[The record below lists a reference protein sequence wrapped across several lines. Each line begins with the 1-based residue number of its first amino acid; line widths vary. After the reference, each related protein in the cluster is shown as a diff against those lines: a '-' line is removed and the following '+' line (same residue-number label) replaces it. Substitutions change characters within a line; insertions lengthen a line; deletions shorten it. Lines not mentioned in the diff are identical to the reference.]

1 MGEKWIHECIGIFIK
16 GSRKSGQKRNLGNSA
31 WFVDR
36 EGNEGNWWKKS
47 IEPSKNDQVQRFGNK
62 YRNRNNQEKI
72 ENEGRGEV
80 NEGTK
85 QKSDNTADIYDENVD
100 VNHTDSGNEQPIR
113 IIEND
118 LSESVGDRLL
128 RLREALKGDDFDK
141 TEMNVNY
148 GDKEKIKEEVIKIN
162 KVLKHVKITGFTHCR
177 NVIQAAMRIV
187 GEEIGMK
194 ESNTKKKK
202 EPFWKRRILRDIS
215 RLTKDLSRIEAWFIG
230 RLKKNSNKQQDLLHQ
245 KYGVIVIWKL
255 ITVNCWQGFTS

>member
-1 MGEKWIHECIGIFIK
+1 MNVLEYSLRAVEKVVKKGIWETVHDLWIEKGMREIDEKNLLNQTRMIK
-16 GSRKSGQKRNLGNSA
+16 FKDLVTN
-31 WFVDR
+31 
-36 EGNEGNWWKKS
+36 
-47 IEPSKNDQVQRFGNK
+47 IEIETMR
-62 YRNRNNQEKI
+62 RKI

-80 NEGTK
+80 NEGTI

-141 TEMNVNY
+141 TETNVNY
-148 GDKEKIKEEVIKIN
+148 GDKEKIKKEVIKIN
-162 KVLKHVKITGFTHCR
+162 KVLKHVKITGFTQCR

-202 EPFWKRRILRDIS
+202 EPFWKKKSLRDIS
-215 RLTKDLSRIEAWFIG
+215 RLRKDLSRIEAWFIG
-230 RLKKNSNKQQDLLHQ
+230 RLKKDSKKEQDLLHQ
-245 KYGVIVIWKL
+245 KYGVILIWKL
-255 ITVNCWQGFTS
+255 IKVNCWQGFTS